1 METYSALP
9 SLWGMV
15 VLGLGFSWGSCQ
27 CNVISEV
34 LSSEGATMYLM
45 MMGNAHR
52 VASRVGLLSIDS
64 EAQRKYEYPVWY
76 AGT

>member
-34 LSSEGATMYLM
+34 LSSEGATMYSM
-45 MMGNAHR
+45 MIGNAH
-52 VASRVGLLSIDS
+52 RVGLLSIDS
-64 EAQRKYEYPVWY
+64 EAQRNYEYPVWY